1 MGTKSHRSSGSQFNP
16 KGVTQGV
23 TLVCHHTGD
32 PIDCIEDVNGVR
44 RLAVDAQ
51 VSATIGEVNV
61 DLNGVDPNGDSVH
74 LVDATTGNK
83 MKVNADGS
91 LDVNIESDAAD
102 GDNIAI
108 SDGTNTVVVNPNG
121 SLNVNVDQI
130 NIDGVYNGTTNP
142 KPDNIGIVGS
152 TRSTSPVDSNQTN
165 RITSV
170 TDNDVHALD
179 VALHNS
185 DGKAIDNNN
194 PLPVINADP
203 DIVPTHFE
211 SAVATAGSP
220 DTLSLTNKIQLA
232 FIFNPHRGANQNDP
246 SDVLYVTIDGG
257 TKKTTIPRGSSR
269 YFAGVFN
276 TFKVDTNN
284 NGTNYEVILWEI
296 P

>member
-1 MGTKSHRSSGSQFNP
+1 MGTKSNRSSGTQHNP

-23 TLVCHHTGD
+23 TLVCHDTGD
-32 PIDCIEDVNGVR
+32 PIDCIEDINGVK

-51 VSATIGEVNV
+51 ITATVGNVEVNL
-61 DLNGVDPNGDSVH
+61 DGVNPNGDSVH
-74 LVDATTGNK
+74 LVDATTGDM
-83 MKVNADGS
+83 MKVNPDGS
-91 LDVNIESDAAD
+91 LDANVEVDAAD

-108 SDGTNTVVVNPNG
+108 HDSDGDELDIQPDG
-121 SLNVNVDQI
+121 SINANINVNGIYDV
-130 NIDGVYNGTTNP
+130 TTNP
-142 KPDNIGIVGS
+142 VPDNIGIVGN
-152 TRSTSPVDSNQTN
+152 TRSTSPVDSNQIN
-165 RITSV
+165 RITSI
-170 TDNDVHALD
+170 TDSDVHALD

-185 DGKAIDNNN
+185 NGKAIDNNN

-203 DIVPTHFE
+203 DIVPTQFE
-211 SAVATAGSP
+211 SAVAIAGTP
-220 DTLSLTNKIQLA
+220 DILTLTNKIQLA
-232 FIFNPHRGANQNDP
+232 FIFNPNKGSNKNGP
-246 SDVLYVTIDGG
+246 LDVLYVTIDGS